1 MSHEENVRIISDTLN
16 MCENNEKLRQSID
29 YSIEN
34 QHLYL
39 EGEDIEIDSIN
50 RFDKPAEIVFS
61 TKRTLEAAGGYGDRK
76 VAALNFANPI
86 DPGGGVM
93 YGAHAQ
99 EESIC
104 RCSTLLPCLVDEYLI
119 ENFYLIHQEKKRSGL
134 MDNNYNDDCIY
145 TPNIHVFKSD
155 TLSPQLMDE
164 DKWYCVDIITCA
176 APNLYR
182 KKSYFGDG
190 SPKIKAEELKE
201 LHINRFRQI
210 FNVALREKA
219 EVLILGAF
227 GCGAFKN
234 PPEVVAEAAY
244 EIIQEYLHSFETIE
258 FAIYS
263 SQGESKNLSTFK
275 RVFNIV

>member
-1 MSHEENVRIISDTLN
+1 MSKEENVKIIYDTLDL
-16 MCENNEKLRQSID
+16 CRKNEILAESIQ

-39 EGEDIEIDSIN
+39 EGEEIEIDSIN
-50 RFDKPAEIVFS
+50 RFEKPAEIIFS
-61 TKRTLEAAGGYGDRK
+61 TKRTLEAAGGYEDKK
-76 VAALNFANPI
+76 VAALNFASSLN
-86 DPGGGVM
+86 PGGGVM
-93 YGAHAQ
+93 YGARAQ
-99 EESIC
+99 EEAIC
-104 RCSTLLPCLVDEYLI
+104 RCSTLLPCLEDEYLI
-119 ENFYLIHQEKKRSGL
+119 DNFYLKHRNNKDMGL

-145 TPNIHVFKSD
+145 TPKVCVFKSD

-164 DKWYCVDIITCA
+164 GDWYDVDIITCA

-201 LHINRFRQI
+201 LHIKRFTQI
-210 FNVALREKA
+210 FNAAVKENAD
-219 EVLILGAF
+219 VLILGAF

-244 EIIQEYLHSFETIE
+244 EVIQEYLHSFETIE

-263 SQGESKNLSTFK
+263 SEGESKNMSTFK

>member
-93 YGAHAQ
+93 YGAHA
-99 EESIC
+99 
-104 RCSTLLPCLVDEYLI
+104 
-119 ENFYLIHQEKKRSGL
+119 
-134 MDNNYNDDCIY
+134 
-145 TPNIHVFKSD
+145 
-155 TLSPQLMDE
+155 
-164 DKWYCVDIITCA
+164 
-176 APNLYR
+176 
-182 KKSYFGDG
+182 
-190 SPKIKAEELKE
+190 
-201 LHINRFRQI
+201 
-210 FNVALREKA
+210 
-219 EVLILGAF
+219 
-227 GCGAFKN
+227 
-234 PPEVVAEAAY
+234 
-244 EIIQEYLHSFETIE
+244 
-258 FAIYS
+258 
-263 SQGESKNLSTFK
+263 
-275 RVFNIV
+275 

>member
-1 MSHEENVRIISDTLN
+1 MSKEENVKIIYDTLDL
-16 MCENNEKLRQSID
+16 CVNNEILAESIL

-39 EGEDIEIDSIN
+39 EGEEIETGSLN
-50 RFDKPAEIVFS
+50 RFEKPADIIFS
-61 TKRTLEAAGGYGDRK
+61 TKRTLEAAGGYECKK
-76 VAALNFANPI
+76 VAALNFASSLN
-86 DPGGGVM
+86 PGGGVM
-93 YGAHAQ
+93 YGARAQ

-104 RCSTLLPCLVDEYLI
+104 RCSTLLPCLEDEYLL
-119 ENFYLIHQEKKRSGL
+119 ENFYLTHQMKERNGL

-219 EVLILGAF
+219 EILILGAF

-234 PPEVVAEAAY
+234 PPEVVAEAVY
-244 EIIQEYLHSFETIE
+244 EIIQEYVYSFETIE

>member
-1 MSHEENVRIISDTLN
+1 MILW
-16 MCENNEKLRQSID
+16 
-29 YSIEN
+29 
-34 QHLYL
+34 
-39 EGEDIEIDSIN
+39 
-50 RFDKPAEIVFS
+50 
-61 TKRTLEAAGGYGDRK
+61 
-76 VAALNFANPI
+76 
-86 DPGGGVM
+86 
-93 YGAHAQ
+93 
-99 EESIC
+99 IC
-104 RCSTLLPCLVDEYLI
+104 LLPCLEDEYLL
-119 ENFYLIHQEKKRSGL
+119 ENFYLTHQMKERNGL

-234 PPEVVAEAAY
+234 PPEVVAEAVY
-244 EIIQEYLHSFETIE
+244 EIIQEYVYSFETIE

>member
-164 DKWYCVDIITCA
+164 DKWY
-176 APNLYR
+176 LQ
-182 KKSYFGDG
+182 
-190 SPKIKAEELKE
+190 KE
-201 LHINRFRQI
+201 
-210 FNVALREKA
+210 
-219 EVLILGAF
+219 ILF
-227 GCGAFKN
+227 WRR
-234 PPEVVAEAAY
+234 
-244 EIIQEYLHSFETIE
+244 IS
-258 FAIYS
+258 
-263 SQGESKNLSTFK
+263 
-275 RVFNIV
+275 